1 MPKAWREEVHARVR
15 ACLDAPETEARLLL
29 NRILEDFET
38 KTPKVITILEADFDD
53 TMTDLALPEKYRKRL
68 SLERLKER
76 DSPS

>member
-1 MPKAWREEVHARVR
+1 
-15 ACLDAPETEARLLL
+15 L